1 MLNYILVSA
10 GAAIGGALRFGISS
24 YIQKNIS
31 VIFPYG
37 TLVVNVI
44 GSFILGIIM
53 FYLNEKELIGSEF
66 RLFLTVGFCGGF
78 TTFSTFSYET
88 LALFRD
94 SEIGLALYNVMLN
107 VILCL
112 AGIYIAYLISKIIGW
127 FMQTNSEAK
136 LLRIFVGESDRIN
149 GKPVYETLVLKARE
163 AGLAGATVIKGIMGF
178 GANSKIHTSKL
189 LTLSED
195 LPLIIEIVDTLE
207 KIEKFIPTINII
219 FENANIGGLV
229 TIEKAQIIKYIST
242 KK

>member
-1 MLNYILVSA
+1 
-10 GAAIGGALRFGISS
+10 
-24 YIQKNIS
+24 
-31 VIFPYG
+31 
-37 TLVVNVI
+37 
-44 GSFILGIIM
+44 
-53 FYLNEKELIGSEF
+53 
-66 RLFLTVGFCGGF
+66 
-78 TTFSTFSYET
+78 
-88 LALFRD
+88 
-94 SEIGLALYNVMLN
+94 
-107 VILCL
+107 
-112 AGIYIAYLISKIIGW
+112 
-127 FMQTNSEAK
+127 MQTDSEAK
-136 LLRIFVGESDRIN
+136 LLRIFIGESDRIN

-207 KIEKFIPTINII
+207 KIESFIPTINII

>member
-1 MLNYILVSA
+1 
-10 GAAIGGALRFGISS
+10 
-24 YIQKNIS
+24 
-31 VIFPYG
+31 
-37 TLVVNVI
+37 
-44 GSFILGIIM
+44 
-53 FYLNEKELIGSEF
+53 
-66 RLFLTVGFCGGF
+66 
-78 TTFSTFSYET
+78 
-88 LALFRD
+88 
-94 SEIGLALYNVMLN
+94 
-107 VILCL
+107 
-112 AGIYIAYLISKIIGW
+112 
-127 FMQTNSEAK
+127 MQTNSEVK

-207 KIEKFIPTINII
+207 KIENFIPTINII

-242 KK
+242 QK

>member
-1 MLNYILVSA
+1 
-10 GAAIGGALRFGISS
+10 
-24 YIQKNIS
+24 
-31 VIFPYG
+31 
-37 TLVVNVI
+37 
-44 GSFILGIIM
+44 
-53 FYLNEKELIGSEF
+53 
-66 RLFLTVGFCGGF
+66 
-78 TTFSTFSYET
+78 
-88 LALFRD
+88 
-94 SEIGLALYNVMLN
+94 
-107 VILCL
+107 
-112 AGIYIAYLISKIIGW
+112 
-127 FMQTNSEAK
+127 MQTNSEAK

-207 KIEKFIPTINII
+207 KIESFIPTINII

>member
-1 MLNYILVSA
+1 
-10 GAAIGGALRFGISS
+10 
-24 YIQKNIS
+24 
-31 VIFPYG
+31 
-37 TLVVNVI
+37 
-44 GSFILGIIM
+44 
-53 FYLNEKELIGSEF
+53 
-66 RLFLTVGFCGGF
+66 
-78 TTFSTFSYET
+78 
-88 LALFRD
+88 
-94 SEIGLALYNVMLN
+94 
-107 VILCL
+107 
-112 AGIYIAYLISKIIGW
+112 
-127 FMQTNSEAK
+127 MQTNSEAK

>member
-1 MLNYILVSA
+1 
-10 GAAIGGALRFGISS
+10 
-24 YIQKNIS
+24 
-31 VIFPYG
+31 
-37 TLVVNVI
+37 
-44 GSFILGIIM
+44 
-53 FYLNEKELIGSEF
+53 
-66 RLFLTVGFCGGF
+66 
-78 TTFSTFSYET
+78 
-88 LALFRD
+88 
-94 SEIGLALYNVMLN
+94 
-107 VILCL
+107 
-112 AGIYIAYLISKIIGW
+112 
-127 FMQTNSEAK
+127 MQTNSEAK

-207 KIEKFIPTINII
+207 KIESFIPTINNI